1 MTQSSVVKNPQTK
14 FDAFAEF
21 IAASFE
27 TNPFPSFLVA
37 VCVFIFSVAAT
48 AWLLVGAFDR
58 VVPQDRSIAI
68 GKKGNKEGN
77 KEGEKSREGEG
88 KGAI

>member
-21 IAASFE
+21 IGASFE
-27 TNPFPSFLVA
+27 ANPFPSFLVA

-58 VVPQDRSIAI
+58 VVPRDPSIAI
-68 GKKGNKEGN
+68 GKESN
-77 KEGEKSREGEG
+77 KEGEKSTEGEE
-88 KGAI
+88 KG

>member
-14 FDAFAEF
+14 FDAFAGF
-21 IAASFE
+21 IGASFE
-27 TNPFPSFLVA
+27 ANPVPSFLVA

-58 VVPQDRSIAI
+58 VVPHDPSIAI
-68 GKKGNKEGN
+68 GKESKRKREKESDDERNG
-77 KEGEKSREGEG
+77 
-88 KGAI
+88 